1 LRRKGDFFEKFRVH
15 PLFKHTYFWYNL
27 YPLYYY
33 TQKNDK
39 KQQKTTKNDKNKELF
54 NKYIDGH
61 SDLDFFHKEET
72 RITTRF

>member
-1 LRRKGDFFEKFRVH
+1 
-15 PLFKHTYFWYNL
+15 
-27 YPLYYY
+27 LYYY